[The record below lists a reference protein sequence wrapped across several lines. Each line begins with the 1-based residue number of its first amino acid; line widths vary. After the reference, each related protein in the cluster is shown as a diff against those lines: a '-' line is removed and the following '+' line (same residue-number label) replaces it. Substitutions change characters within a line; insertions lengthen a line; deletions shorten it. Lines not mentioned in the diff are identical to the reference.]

1 MVDVDEA
8 VRIATTYL
16 GKVMPGFVALNPKIE
31 EFELSKDGTVW
42 NITFRAKNPDAQN
55 GTPNVFYPYVDK
67 LVQIQTSN
75 GDLIA
80 IRHPNY
86 N

>member
-16 GKVMPGFVALNPKIE
+16 SKVMPGYVALQPKIE
-31 EFELSKDGTVW
+31 EFELSEDGAVW

-55 GTPNVFYPYVDK
+55 GMPNIFYPYVDK
-67 LVQIQTSN
+67 VVQIQTSN

-80 IRHPNY
+80 IRNPSY

>member
-1 MVDVDEA
+1 MVNVDEA
-8 VRIATTYL
+8 VQMATTYL
-16 GKVMPGFVALNPKIE
+16 GKVMPGYVALGPKIE
-31 EFELSKDGTVW
+31 EFELSEDGAVW
-42 NITFRAKNPDAQN
+42 NVTFRAKNPDAQN

-80 IRHPNY
+80 IRNPNY

>member
-8 VRIATTYL
+8 VKIANVYL
-16 GKVMPGFVALNPKIE
+16 MKVMPGFAALHPEIM
-31 EFELSKDGTVW
+31 EFERSENGDVWTV
-42 NITFRAKNPDAQN
+42 TFRAKNPDAQN

-67 LVQIQTSN
+67 QVQIQTSN
-75 GDLIA
+75 GELIA
-80 IRHPNY
+80 IRNPTY